1 MLTPVALAIQKALTV
16 TKALTITKAATPSS
30 ALTIAR
36 ALSADGGSI
45 GGVEIGAAGTGI
57 YSGYVL
63 SGGDDFAALNLIS
76 ATNPNGR
83 YGTARAYSNG
93 GMRSPES
100 GPLAVMYDASPDHT
114 GWNDSNRG
122 VPIGFDTHTIV
133 PGEGSGALRLTARR
147 QTAPEQALLN
157 TSVAG
162 QIELGAMIH
171 GAADFWV
178 QRPAIIA
185 VRARLPAGLYGQHPT
200 IWMLSAY
207 PPGGP
212 SFTGNEYGWEGGRTE
227 NEPYHNGHVSG
238 SVTQNHGAKSPT
250 YRDGNFHT
258 FTVKAETDY
267 QFRADGTLQY
277 TAAVDPN
284 ANGNKPDYL
293 IVSNHV
299 YNALFEGQT
308 YDAADWLANPA
319 GCSIDIEWVQYWRP
333 AGASH
338 YNPLIPVTDVFVT
351 AGAALNIALPSQSA
365 LWGATGLTELVTAV
379 ALEREQ
385 PGITSNTAT
394 FGLMPSGISYDGG
407 TRVISGTVPSQAGH
421 LLFAAGVTGDG
432 NTCKPARFNVF
443 VAPIW
448 SGSSS
453 FSWTNGVPVSYD
465 VYANW
470 SIGRL
475 FQAGANPK
483 GLSVSG
489 LPTGLSFSSSTGLIT
504 GTPTVDS
511 SGSLTIS
518 CTNSAGQ
525 TTITSPTFAVST
537 PAGIA
542 APVLTGGAVPVASW
556 DFGDPGK
563 ITASAGSIDSI
574 AGSDG
579 TSYALTNTGANRP
592 TTTTT
597 GGKGAANFSAASTQ
611 TLGIASGLGLG
622 SAGATIVAIVEP
634 DAGNVAQVILDIANG
649 SATAAFSRMM
659 LSGSSGGTG
668 WSMRKADAT
677 QTSDISQGSAYGTGR
692 QLLIGVSQAGTS
704 ASRLGV
710 NGQGTF
716 LTGVNGSAQNPTGLT
731 HTTMGGRRVSGSV
744 SLPLSGK
751 VLRVLVYA
759 SPLNAT
765 NWEEIAVW
773 AAANY
778 GTTNGA

>member
-1 MLTPVALAIQKALTV
+1 MRNVLLGIVAAGGTQK
-16 TKALTITKAATPSS
+16 
-30 ALTIAR
+30 
-36 ALSADGGSI
+36 I
-45 GGVEIGAAGTGI
+45 GGIAVGSAGTGI

-63 SGGDDFAALNLIS
+63 SGGDDFTALSLIS
-76 ATNPNGR
+76 AANPTGR

-122 VPIGFDTHTIV
+122 VPIGFNTHTIV

-178 QRPAIIA
+178 NSPAIVA
-185 VRARLPAGLYGQHPT
+185 VRARIPAGLYGQHPT
-200 IWMLSAY
+200 IWMLSSY

-227 NEPYHNGHVSG
+227 NEPYHNGHVAG
-238 SVTQNHGAKSPT
+238 VVTQNHGAKSPT

-258 FTVKAETDY
+258 FTVKADTDY

-284 ANGNKPDYL
+284 GNGNKPDYL
-293 IVSNHV
+293 IISNHV

-308 YDAADWLANPA
+308 YDAADWLANPSGA
-319 GCSIDIEWVQYWRP
+319 VMDIEWVQYWRP

-338 YNPLIPVTDVFVT
+338 YAPRSTIPDVFVS
-351 AGAALNIALPSQSA
+351 AGEALNIALPSQST

-385 PGITSNTAT
+385 PGISSNTAT
-394 FGLMPSGISYDGG
+394 FGLMPSGVSYDGG
-407 TRVISGTVPSQAGH
+407 TRVISGTVPAQAGL
-421 LLFAAGVTGDG
+421 LLFAIGVTGDG
-432 NTCKPARFNVF
+432 NTCKPARAYVY

-470 SIGRL
+470 SVGRL
-475 FQAGANPK
+475 FQSGSNPK
-483 GLSVSG
+483 GLVVSG
-489 LPTGLSFSSSTGLIT
+489 LPTGLSFDASTGLIT

-525 TTITSPTFAVST
+525 TTSTSPTFSVST
-537 PAGIA
+537 PAGVA
-542 APVLTGGAVPVASW
+542 APTLTGGAVPVGSW

-563 ITASAGSIDSI
+563 ITATSGSIDSI
-574 AGSDG
+574 AASDG
-579 TSYALTNTGANRP
+579 ASYALTSTGSNRP

-597 GGKGAANFSAASTQ
+597 GGKGAANFASASSQYLT
-611 TLGIASGLGLG
+611 IASGLGLG
-622 SAGATIVAIVEP
+622 SGGATIVAIVEP
-634 DAGNVAQVILDIANG
+634 DAGNIAQVILDIADQT
-649 SATAAFSRMM
+649 ATAAFKRHM
-659 LSGSSGGTG
+659 LSGSAGGTG

-692 QLLIGVSQAGTS
+692 QLLIGVSQANTS
-704 ASRLGV
+704 AARLGV
-710 NGQGTF
+710 DGQGTF
-716 LTGVNGSAQNPTGLT
+716 LTAVNGSAQNPTGLT
-731 HTTMGGRRVSGSV
+731 HTTMGARRVSSAM
-744 SLPLSGK
+744 SLYFSGK

-759 SPLNAT
+759 TPLNAT

-773 AAANY
+773 ANTNY
-778 GTTNGA
+778 GTANNA